1 MKEYPPL
8 LTRKQAMELT
18 GLTSYHLDT
27 LRKMEVVKIYAV
39 QGDKKRV
46 ENRFYKHDLLKHC
59 KLDEQGNYKEY
70 E

>member
-1 MKEYPPL
+1 
-8 LTRKQAMELT
+8 MELT

-46 ENRFYKHDLLKHC
+46 EHRFYKHDLLKHC